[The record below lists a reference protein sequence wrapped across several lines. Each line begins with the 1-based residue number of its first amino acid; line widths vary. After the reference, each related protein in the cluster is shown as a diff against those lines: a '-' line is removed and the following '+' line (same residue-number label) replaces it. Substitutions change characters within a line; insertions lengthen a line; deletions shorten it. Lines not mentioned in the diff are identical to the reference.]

1 MGVKLLGVC
10 GSTREGS
17 RTKIMVELALETA
30 REAGADVELLDLR
43 DAQLP
48 VFETRREEIWE
59 LSPVKR
65 VVETAE
71 WADAFI
77 LGTPEYHG
85 GISGALKNWLDYLYD
100 ELSGKVCGVVSASG
114 GGGGITSIL
123 ATKQSFA
130 FCHGFNL
137 PFHAGARGGDF
148 DGAKLVT
155 EKVRDRIVRLAYDVL
170 RYAPVLRKTFEE
182 AKALGKTDPRAGFA
196 GFHA

>member
-1 MGVKLLGVC
+1 MPVKVLGVC

-30 REAGADVELLDLR
+30 REAGADVLLLDLR
-43 DAQLP
+43 EVSLP
-48 VFETRREEIWE
+48 VFETRREDIWE
-59 LSPVKR
+59 LPPVKR

-100 ELSGKVCGVVSASG
+100 ELSGKLCGVVSASG
-114 GGGGITSIL
+114 GGGGVTSIL

-130 FCHGFNL
+130 YCHGFNI

-148 DGAKLVT
+148 ENGQLVT
-155 EKVRDRIVRLAYDVL
+155 EKIRDRVIRLGHDVV
-170 RYAPVLRKTFEE
+170 RYAPVLRKAFEE
-182 AKALGKTDPRAGFA
+182 AKALGKEDPQAGFA